1 MLATERLYAEAPAWA
16 DRFATLITGAD
27 PDSPVPTTPEW
38 DLAAL
43 TAHVGRA
50 FWWMATIV
58 STRATAPV
66 RFRDTQGRRKP
77 EDPAER
83 PDWVRE
89 GAAELVGAVRATGP
103 ETMVWSWA
111 GRSAPATFWL
121 QRALYEVVVHTA
133 DAAGALGQP
142 VAIDADLGAA
152 GIDEWLEILPYV
164 LPEGRETL
172 EEGRSM
178 HLHATDGGLGP
189 AGEWLVRGT
198 ADGLAWEHGHA
209 KGDVAVR
216 GGAGSLYLLLNR
228 RLPADDPRIE
238 IHGDRLV
245 LDRWLAGTA
254 F

>member
-1 MLATERLYAEAPAWA
+1 MLATERLCAGTSAWA
-16 DRFATLITGAD
+16 DRFAALITGAD
-27 PDSPVPTTPEW
+27 PGTAVPTAPEW

-50 FWWMATIV
+50 FWWIATIV
-58 STRATAPV
+58 ATRATEPV
-66 RFRDTQGRRKP
+66 RFRDTQGRRNP

-89 GAAELVGAVRATGP
+89 GAVRLVDAVRSTGP

-111 GRSAPATFWL
+111 GGSAPVTFWL
-121 QRALYEVVVHTA
+121 RRALYEVVVHTA

-142 VAIDADLGAA
+142 VAIEADLGAD
-152 GIDEWLEILPYV
+152 GIDDWLEIVPYV
-164 LPEGRETL
+164 LQGTSAL
-172 EEGRSM
+172 GDGRSM

-198 ADGLAWEHGHA
+198 ADGLEWEHGHA

-216 GGAGSLYLLLNR
+216 GDAGSLFLLLNR
-228 RLPADDPRIE
+228 RLPADDPRFE
-238 IHGDRLV
+238 IHGDRPV
-245 LDRWLAGTA
+245 LDHWLATTA